1 MESAYIQNTG
11 KYIEYLKLTVM
22 SLNQDLENLSNQMD
36 SLDPAS
42 KDFAELDIEYNWTS
56 GQVAGVEH
64 ALSVAID
71 MMRPDMEE
79 SNVQH
84 TITR

>member
-22 SLNQDLENLSNQMD
+22 SLNQDIQDISNQMD

-42 KDFAELDIEYNWTS
+42 KDFVELD
-56 GQVAGVEH
+56 
-64 ALSVAID
+64 LSLI
-71 MMRPDMEE
+71 
-79 SNVQH
+79 H
-84 TITR
+84 I